1 MCVCVQYMYIYSHW
15 ILAMTTWLTA
25 TARCHSDEYCV
36 CVFMWNCHCKWSSL
50 QLVWK
55 LGALT
60 IWIFYNIRSR
70 SYEHEY
76 KYSVLFILANSLLL
90 DSCIISLFIAHLF
103 KRFIAHSKRVLFV
116 SGTIGFCKREK
127 ILKQKQTAKYYLYLC
142 VMRAYWISG

>member
-1 MCVCVQYMYIYSHW
+1 MLSAGMHIMHCYFMTFSTNILPLNLYGYLYTKHTSIFTSDAATAFRKFHLKSIAKQYIIHFILNIHPSVCMCVCTTYVYIYSHW

-25 TARCHSDEYCV
+25 PRLWTARCHSDEYCV

-70 SYEHEY
+70 S
-76 KYSVLFILANSLLL
+76 
-90 DSCIISLFIAHLF
+90 
-103 KRFIAHSKRVLFV
+103 
-116 SGTIGFCKREK
+116 
-127 ILKQKQTAKYYLYLC
+127 
-142 VMRAYWISG
+142 